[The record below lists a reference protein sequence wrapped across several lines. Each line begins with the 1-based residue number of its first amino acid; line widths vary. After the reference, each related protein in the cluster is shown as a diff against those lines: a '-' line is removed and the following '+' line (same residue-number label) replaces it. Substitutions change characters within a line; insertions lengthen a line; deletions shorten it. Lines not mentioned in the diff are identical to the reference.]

1 MPAVTFTLYGMTQA
15 AYGQRMLTLDV
26 PEGSSVRDIQERLL
40 ELIPLNGLAIALATQ
55 NRVLKPEDTLPWQEP
70 LAVLPPVCGG

>member
-15 AYGQRMLTLDV
+15 AYGQRTLILDL
-26 PEGSSVRDIQERLL
+26 PEASTVKEAQERLL
-40 ELIPLNGLAIALATQ
+40 ELISLNGQAIALATQ
-55 NRVLKPEDTLPWQEP
+55 NRVLKPEDALPWQEP